1 MPRVKG
7 GKKKAESGVPA
18 VPAKRG
24 RPRRKAIKEQGKI
37 YDWCKPGLCSPGTVS
52 T

>member
-37 YDWCKPGLCSPGTVS
+37 SCVS
-52 T
+52 TWALST